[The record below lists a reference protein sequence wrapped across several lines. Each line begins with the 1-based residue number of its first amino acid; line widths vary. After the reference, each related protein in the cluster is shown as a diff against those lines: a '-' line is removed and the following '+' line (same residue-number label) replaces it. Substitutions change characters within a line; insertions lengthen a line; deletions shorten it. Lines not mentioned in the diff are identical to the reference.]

1 MGLVVTRMSLHDW
14 RNFADLAIDLS
25 GGLTVLCGP
34 NATGKTNT
42 VEALQLCTAG
52 MSFRHPRT
60 PDLVRSGAD
69 AGFARA
75 RLEGDGRVV
84 DVAAVVRD
92 GRRRFERNGKPCRPQ
107 DLSATLM
114 SVLFCPDDLSLV
126 KGSARYRRDELDG
139 FGAQANASY
148 RKVARTYARSVE
160 QRNRLLKDPSCDL
173 SLLFAWDASVAL
185 GGATLLH
192 ARLAL
197 FDRLRNHVRTIYEQV
212 ANEPMDC
219 AYVSSVGEGVAGLSR
234 DELRDLFLDQ
244 LERRRD
250 EELRRGVTL
259 VGPQRDD
266 VTFTIAG
273 RDARAFGSQGQQRS
287 VVLAWKM
294 AEVAIAREVLGE
306 QPLLLL
312 DDVMSELDASRRDAM
327 TRFVQGGIQTVVTTT
342 NLSYFPAELLEAAEV
357 VSYGPAT

>member
-1 MGLVVTRMSLHDW
+1 MGLAVSRISLHDW
-14 RNFADLAIDLS
+14 RSFHDRTMELS
-25 GGLTVLCGP
+25 DGLTILCGP
-34 NATGKTNT
+34 NAAGKTNT
-42 VEALQLCTAG
+42 VEALQLLTAG
-52 MSFRHPRT
+52 MSFRHPHT
-60 PDLVRSGAD
+60 ADLVRQGAD
-69 AGFARA
+69 RGRVRA

-84 DVAAVVRD
+84 DVGCQVED
-92 GRRRFERNGKPCRPQ
+92 GKRRFERNDKPCRPQ

-114 SVLFCPDDLSLV
+114 SVLFCPDDLSFV
-126 KGSARYRRDELDG
+126 KQGARYRRDELDG
-139 FGAQANASY
+139 FGAQAHAGY
-148 RKVARTYARSVE
+148 RKVARAYARSVE
-160 QRNRLLKDPSCDL
+160 QRNRLLKDPACDL
-173 SLLFAWDASVAL
+173 GLLSAWDASVAL

-197 FDRLRNHVRTIYEQV
+197 FVRLRRHLREIYARV
-212 ANEPMDC
+212 AGEELDC
-219 AYVSSVGEGVAGLSR
+219 AYVSSLGGGLEELSR
-234 DELRDLFLDQ
+234 DELRDLFLDR
-244 LERRRD
+244 LEEARA

-273 RDARAFGSQGQQRS
+273 RDARSFGSQGQQRS

-312 DDVMSELDASRRDAM
+312 DDVMSELDATRRAAM

-342 NLSYFPAELLEAAEV
+342 NLSYFPDDLLSRAEV
-357 VSYGPAT
+357 IRFGD